1 MIKEIK
7 VETNNEHID
16 DYGSILSKFSNWNQ
30 YRRDIILSDLLNE
43 DKKIEFIVEIK
54 NHLFGVIY
62 IDFNNID
69 NFDISLNKA
78 CASIKELKFILKNN
92 IVQSLDIIIK
102 VLDTE
107 WGNELKDL
115 IDSGQEVKVKQ
126 VKKDNKIF
134 KFSIH

>member
-7 VETNNEHID
+7 VETDSEHID
-16 DYGSILSKFSNWNQ
+16 AYESILSKFSNWNQ

-107 WGNELKDL
+107 WGNELKEL
-115 IDSGQEVKVKQ
+115 IDSSQEVKVKQ
-126 VKKDNKIF
+126 VKKNNRIF

>member
-1 MIKEIK
+1 MIIEIK
-7 VETNNEHID
+7 VETDNEHID
-16 DYGSILSKFSNWNQ
+16 AYESILSKFSNWNQ

-54 NHLFGVIY
+54 NHMFGVIY
-62 IDFNNID
+62 IDFENID

>member
-69 NFDISLNKA
+69 NFDISLTKA

-107 WGNELKDL
+107 WGNKLKDL

>member
-7 VETNNEHID
+7 VETKNEHID
-16 DYGSILSKFSNWNQ
+16 AYESILSKFSNWNQ

-54 NHLFGVIY
+54 NHMFGVIY
-62 IDFNNID
+62 IDFENID

-107 WGNELKDL
+107 WGNKLKDL

>member
-16 DYGSILSKFSNWNQ
+16 DYESILSKFSNWNQ

-54 NHLFGVIY
+54 NHIYGVIY
-62 IDFNNID
+62 IDFDID
-69 NFDISLNKA
+69 HFDISLKRA
-78 CASIKELKFILKNN
+78 CASITELKFILKNN

-107 WGNELKDL
+107 WGNKLKDL

>member
-7 VETNNEHID
+7 VETKNEHID
-16 DYGSILSKFSNWNQ
+16 AYESILSKFSNWNQ

-54 NHLFGVIY
+54 NHMFGVIY
-62 IDFNNID
+62 IDFENID

-107 WGNELKDL
+107 WGNKLKDL

-134 KFSIH
+134 KFSIY

>member
-16 DYGSILSKFSNWNQ
+16 AYESILSKFSNWNQ

-69 NFDISLNKA
+69 NFDISLTKA

-102 VLDTE
+102 VLDTK